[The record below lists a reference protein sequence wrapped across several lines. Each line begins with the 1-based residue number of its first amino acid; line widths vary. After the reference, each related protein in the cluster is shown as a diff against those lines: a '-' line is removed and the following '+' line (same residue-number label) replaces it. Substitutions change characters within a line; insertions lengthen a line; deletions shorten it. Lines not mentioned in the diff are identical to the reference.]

1 MKTSDIKRLG
11 EAYQAVLESSK
22 EESKAQFVAAARAA
36 KKEGKKE
43 FMFAGK
49 KFPVTAKEVEEA
61 EKSLKASKLDPV
73 DDKANDKKF
82 KDRKDKDID
91 NDGDVDDSDEYLHNR
106 RAKVDDEIDGGKK
119 PAKNAKKESVE
130 VDEARQMK
138 DPKKDS
144 MVSKGGK
151 TIVIDKSKEKEY
163 LKKGWTLAEE
173 DEGEEE
179 EPKKKEVKKPV
190 PAKDVKK
197 DEEEKGDDISDE
209 EEDGDGETEAEKDE
223 DEAEEKPADK
233 KKDDKKKEGNPH
245 TSDKTPEISKIE
257 TVKKE
262 SYSSQFEEMW
272 AAVAELNEKR
282 KESQGAT
289 EPEAIDSKESKGSKE
304 FAAKHKVEKKKPE
317 DVGEKP
323 FKEQRSLVDM
333 ARDVLA
339 GKQSFDEMKGQID
352 ATGDEPTGDEPK
364 GDKKKNPFDGR
375 TTEAKKFLERMSK
388 RRG

>member
-22 EESKAQFVAAARAA
+22 EESRAQFVAAARDA
-36 KKEGKKE
+36 KKNGKDS
-43 FMFAGK
+43 FVFAGK

-91 NDGDVDDSDEYLHNR
+91 NDGDVDSSDEYLHKR
-106 RAKVDDEIDGGKK
+106 RAATDDAIDGGKK

-197 DEEEKGDDISDE
+197 DEEEKGDDVSDE

-272 AAVAELNEKR
+272 AAVAELTEKR

-304 FAAKHKVEKKKPE
+304 FAAKHKVDKKKPE

-339 GKQSFDEMKGQID
+339 GKQSFDEMKDQID
-352 ATGDEPTGDEPK
+352 ATGDEPK
-364 GDKKKNPFDGR
+364 GEKKKNPFDGR
-375 TTEAKKFLERMSK
+375 TTEAKRFLERMNK